1 MDMIIFFVNAN
12 RKSRAKK
19 GFPRYKSKHGKQS
32 FKVMQNVR
40 LIEGNMII
48 PKFLE
53 GISIVQHRELE
64 GKIRFA
70 AVGKNKAGQ

>member
-1 MDMIIFFVNAN
+1 
-12 RKSRAKK
+12 
-19 GFPRYKSKHGKQS
+19 
-32 FKVMQNVR
+32 MQNVR

-48 PKFLE
+48 PNFLE